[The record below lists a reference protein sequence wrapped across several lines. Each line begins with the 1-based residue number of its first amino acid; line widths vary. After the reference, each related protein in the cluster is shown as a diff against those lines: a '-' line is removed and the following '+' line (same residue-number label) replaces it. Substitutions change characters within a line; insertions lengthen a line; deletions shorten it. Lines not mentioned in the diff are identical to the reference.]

1 MVEPPRTELV
11 EIDVQ
16 ELSYV
21 PGHRNDALDRARRWW
36 DASPAVASEHVAR
49 RWNLTGSAN
58 FWRMVDVPGD
68 ELGQVLGAWW
78 RVSRHDH
85 GHLSLGEPRG
95 AGGTWQLGGSM
106 RTTPLARRFG
116 VEIRLSSY
124 ARYWSMLEL
133 SPRHPIKPSRLYFRV
148 GHDSLDLFIATLRAL
163 T

>member
-1 MVEPPRTELV
+1 MVESPRTELV

-36 DASPAVASEHVAR
+36 DAAPAVATEHVAR
-49 RWNLTGSAN
+49 RWNLTGSCT
-58 FWRMVDVPGD
+58 FWRMIDVPGD
-68 ELGQVLGAWW
+68 QLGRVLGAWW
-78 RVSRHDH
+78 SRAKHDD
-85 GHLSLGEPRG
+85 GRLCLGEPRG
-95 AGGTWQLGGSM
+95 AEGSWQLGGSM
-106 RTTPLARRFG
+106 RTTAISRRFA

-133 SPRHPIKPSRLYFRV
+133 APRLPVKPTRLYFRV